1 LRPYYLCGDVIGSPI
16 KAGYC
21 QFGVPDISL
30 GGGILELH
38 NLRRQIRKRL
48 GLSTYEMEENSKKFA
63 AVAGIPDLKID
74 HSWLSRIEMEDRATP
89 SLHKLVS
96 LSFHWGISIF
106 EAFKLFGLDL
116 DRLLQIYLTL
126 HSPTKT
132 QAMTLTDEWLRI
144 AFFPLHFKYRPK
156 ETALAS
162 HVIKQFRELPPEMFQ
177 LLDLGNRFQYAF
189 YGTEDEPYLEP
200 LVPRGSI
207 LLIDVHQSRLANNGW
222 INEYDRQK
230 YLIEM
235 RDGLQVSY
243 AEIHKNELTL
253 VPHSLS
259 PSKPLKVA
267 YPRDAEI
274 VGQVIWW
281 APPIA
286 ISADT
291 QNSASEKPLRLRQ
304 AKCNSKSVS
313 LNLDML

>member
-1 LRPYYLCGDVIGSPI
+1 MYGGNRLPI
-16 KAGYC
+16 QAGYC
-21 QFGVPDISL
+21 QPSVPNANL
-30 GGGILELH
+30 GGRTLELH
-38 NLRRQIRKRL
+38 DLRRQIRKRL
-48 GLSTYEMEENSKKFA
+48 GLSTYELEESSKKLA
-63 AVAGIPDLKID
+63 DAAGIPDLKID
-74 HSWLSRIEMEDRATP
+74 HSWLSRIEKEDRATP

-116 DRLLQIYLTL
+116 DQLLRIYLAL

-132 QAMTLTDEWLRI
+132 QTMTLTDERLRI
-144 AFFPLHFKYRPK
+144 VFFPLHFKYRPK

-162 HVIKQFRELPPEMFQ
+162 HVIKQFHELPPEMFQ

-207 LLIDVHQSRLANNGW
+207 LLIDAHQTRLANDGW
-222 INEYDRQK
+222 TNEYNRQK

-243 AEIHKNELTL
+243 AEVQRNELTL

-259 PSKPLKVA
+259 SSKPLKVT

-281 APPIA
+281 APPIV
-286 ISADT
+286 ISSDA
-291 QNSASEKPLRLRQ
+291 QNSVSEKSLKLSH
-304 AKCNSKSVS
+304 AKSNSKGAIK
-313 LNLDML
+313 

>member
-1 LRPYYLCGDVIGSPI
+1 MDVIGSPI
-16 KAGYC
+16 QAGSC
-21 QFGVPDISL
+21 QPGVPNANL
-30 GGGILELH
+30 GGGTLELH
-38 NLRRQIRKRL
+38 DLRRQIRKRL
-48 GLSTYEMEENSKKFA
+48 GLSTYELEESSKKFA
-63 AVAGIPDLKID
+63 DVAGIPDLKID
-74 HSWLSRIEMEDRATP
+74 HSWLSRIEKEDKATP

-106 EAFKLFGLDL
+106 DAFKLFGLDL
-116 DRLLQIYLTL
+116 DQLLRIYLAL

-132 QAMTLTDEWLRI
+132 QVMGLTDERLRI
-144 AFFPLHFKYRPK
+144 VFFPLHFNYRPK

-162 HVIKQFRELPPEMFQ
+162 QVIKQFHEVPPEMFQ

-207 LLIDVHQSRLANNGW
+207 LMIDTHQTRLANNSW
-222 INEYDRQK
+222 TNEYDRQK

-243 AEIHKNELTL
+243 AEIQKNELTL

-259 PSKPLKVA
+259 PSKPLKVT

-286 ISADT
+286 ISTDA
-291 QNSASEKPLRLRQ
+291 QNFVSEKSLKLSQ
-304 AKCNSKSVS
+304 AKSNSKRAIK
-313 LNLDML
+313 

>member
-1 LRPYYLCGDVIGSPI
+1 MDLIGPPF
-16 KAGYC
+16 K
-21 QFGVPDISL
+21 PDIARPGVLNANL
-30 GGGILELH
+30 GGGTLELH
-38 NLRRQIRKRL
+38 SLRRRIRKRL
-48 GLSTYEMEENSKKFA
+48 RLSTYELEESSKKFA
-63 AVAGIPDLKID
+63 DIAGIPDLKID
-74 HSWLSRIEMEDRATP
+74 HSWLSRIEKEDRATP

-116 DRLLQIYLTL
+116 DQLLRIYLAL

-132 QAMTLTDEWLRI
+132 QAMTLTDEGLRI
-144 AFFPLHFKYRPK
+144 VFFPLHFNYRPK

-207 LLIDVHQSRLANNGW
+207 LLIDVHQTRLTNNGW
-222 INEYDRQK
+222 TNEYDRQK

-243 AEIHKNELTL
+243 AEVDNNELTL

-281 APPIA
+281 APPIS
-286 ISADT
+286 IE
-291 QNSASEKPLRLRQ
+291 NSGD
-304 AKCNSKSVS
+304 CF
-313 LNLDML
+313 

>member
-1 LRPYYLCGDVIGSPI
+1 MGSPI
-16 KAGYC
+16 QAGYC
-21 QFGVPDISL
+21 QFGVPDTSL
-30 GGGILELH
+30 GGGNLELH
-38 NLRRQIRKRL
+38 DLRRQIRKRL
-48 GLSTYEMEENSKKFA
+48 GLSTYELEESSKKFA
-63 AVAGIPDLKID
+63 DLSGIPDLQID
-74 HSWLSRIEMEDRATP
+74 HSWLSRIEKEDRATP

-116 DRLLQIYLTL
+116 DQLQRIYLAL

-132 QAMTLTDEWLRI
+132 QAMNLTDERLRI
-144 AFFPLHFKYRPK
+144 VFFPLHFKYRPK

-162 HVIKQFRELPPEMFQ
+162 HVIKQFHEVPPEMFQ

-207 LLIDVHQSRLANNGW
+207 LLIDTHRTRLANNRW
-222 INEYDRQK
+222 TNEYDRQM

-243 AEIHKNELTL
+243 AEVQKNELTL

-259 PSKPLKVA
+259 PSKPLKVV

-286 ISADT
+286 ISTDAQTSVSDK
-291 QNSASEKPLRLRQ
+291 SLKLSQ
-304 AKCNSKSVS
+304 AKSNAKGAT
-313 LNLDML
+313 M

>member
-1 LRPYYLCGDVIGSPI
+1 
-16 KAGYC
+16 
-21 QFGVPDISL
+21 
-30 GGGILELH
+30 LELH
-38 NLRRQIRKRL
+38 DLRRQIRKRL
-48 GLSTYEMEENSKKFA
+48 GLSMYDLEENSKKLA
-63 AVAGIPDLKID
+63 DVAGIPDLKID
-74 HSWLSRIEMEDRATP
+74 HSWLSRIEKEDKATP

-116 DRLLQIYLTL
+116 DQLLRIYLAL

-132 QAMTLTDEWLRI
+132 QAVTLTDERLRI
-144 AFFPLHFKYRPK
+144 VFFPLHFKYRPK
-156 ETALAS
+156 ETALAL
-162 HVIKQFRELPPEMFQ
+162 HVIKQFHEVPPEIYQ

-207 LLIDVHQSRLANNGW
+207 LLIDPHQTRPANNDW
-222 INEYDRQK
+222 SNEYDRPK

-235 RDGLQVSY
+235 RDCFQVSY
-243 AEIHKNELTL
+243 IEVQKNELIL

-259 PSKPLKVA
+259 TSKPFKVA

-286 ISADT
+286 PSTNAQD
-291 QNSASEKPLRLRQ
+291 
-304 AKCNSKSVS
+304 SVS
-313 LNLDML
+313 KKALKLGQGSCGVMY

>member
-1 LRPYYLCGDVIGSPI
+1 MYGGNRLPI
-16 KAGYC
+16 QAGYC
-21 QFGVPDISL
+21 QPSVPNANL
-30 GGGILELH
+30 GGRTLELH
-38 NLRRQIRKRL
+38 DLRRQIRKRL
-48 GLSTYEMEENSKKFA
+48 GLSTYELEESSKKLA
-63 AVAGIPDLKID
+63 DAAGIPDLKFD
-74 HSWLSRIEMEDRATP
+74 HSWLSRIEKEDRATP

-116 DRLLQIYLTL
+116 DQLLRIYLAL

-132 QAMTLTDEWLRI
+132 QTMTLTDERLRI
-144 AFFPLHFKYRPK
+144 VFFPLHFKYRPK

-162 HVIKQFRELPPEMFQ
+162 HVIKQFHELPPEMFQ

-207 LLIDVHQSRLANNGW
+207 LLIDAHQTRLANNGW
-222 INEYDRQK
+222 ISEYDRQK

-235 RDGLQVSY
+235 RDGLQVCY
-243 AEIHKNELTL
+243 AEVPKNELTL

-259 PSKPLKVA
+259 SSKPLKVT

-281 APPIA
+281 APPIV
-286 ISADT
+286 ISSDA
-291 QNSASEKPLRLRQ
+291 QNSVSEKSLKLSH
-304 AKCNSKSVS
+304 AKSNSKGAIK
-313 LNLDML
+313 

>member
-1 LRPYYLCGDVIGSPI
+1 
-16 KAGYC
+16 
-21 QFGVPDISL
+21 
-30 GGGILELH
+30 LELH
-38 NLRRQIRKRL
+38 DLRRRIRISL
-48 GLSTYEMEENSKKFA
+48 GLSTYELEESSKKFA
-63 AVAGIPDLKID
+63 DLAGIPGLKID
-74 HSWLSRIEMEDRATP
+74 HSWLSRIEKEDKATP

-116 DRLLQIYLTL
+116 DQLLRIYLAL

-132 QAMTLTDEWLRI
+132 QAMTLTDERLRI
-144 AFFPLHFKYRPK
+144 VFFPLHFKYRPK
-156 ETALAS
+156 ETALAL
-162 HVIKQFRELPPEMFQ
+162 HVIKQFREVPPEMFQ
-177 LLDLGNRFQYAF
+177 LLNLGNRFQYAF

-207 LLIDVHQSRLANNGW
+207 LLIDTHQTRPANNGW
-222 INEYDRQK
+222 TNEYDRQK

-243 AEIHKNELTL
+243 AEVQKNELML

-281 APPIA
+281 APSIML
-286 ISADT
+286 SADA
-291 QNSASEKPLRLRQ
+291 QNSVSE
-304 AKCNSKSVS
+304 NH
-313 LNLDML
+313 

>member
-1 LRPYYLCGDVIGSPI
+1 
-16 KAGYC
+16 
-21 QFGVPDISL
+21 
-30 GGGILELH
+30 LELH
-38 NLRRQIRKRL
+38 DLRRRIRMRL
-48 GLSTYEMEENSKKFA
+48 GLSTYELEESSKKFA
-63 AVAGIPDLKID
+63 EVAGIPDLRID
-74 HSWLSRIEMEDRATP
+74 HSWLSRIEKEDRATP

-116 DRLLQIYLTL
+116 DRLLRIYLAL

-132 QAMTLTDEWLRI
+132 QALTLTDERLRI
-144 AFFPLHFKYRPK
+144 VFFPTHFKYRPK
-156 ETALAS
+156 ETAFAL
-162 HVIKQFRELPPEMFQ
+162 HVIKQFHELPPEMFQ

-200 LVPRGSI
+200 LVQRGSI
-207 LLIDVHQSRLANNGW
+207 LLIDTHQTRLANNGW
-222 INEYDRQK
+222 TNEYDRQI

-235 RDGLQVSY
+235 RDGIQLSY
-243 AEIHKNELTL
+243 AEVQKNELTL

-286 ISADT
+286 LSADA
-291 QNSASEKPLRLRQ
+291 QNSVSVKTLKLGQ
-304 AKCNSKSVS
+304 ARSNSKSAT
-313 LNLDML
+313 M